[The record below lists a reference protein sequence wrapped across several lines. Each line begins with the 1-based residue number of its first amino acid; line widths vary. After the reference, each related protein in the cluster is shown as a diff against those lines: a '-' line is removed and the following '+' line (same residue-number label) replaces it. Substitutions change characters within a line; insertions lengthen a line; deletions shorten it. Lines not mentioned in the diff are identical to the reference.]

1 MVGRDEERERE
12 RELGLTGEEEE
23 KKKPSA
29 GISGDLY
36 RPSRRRCPYVQSTAE
51 GSGCIAMG

>member
-12 RELGLTGEEEE
+12 LGLTGEEE